1 MHTPGPWQVVPKGQA
16 QSDWIVGDSEGGSVA
31 DCEPP
36 GPWMSPLEADANAR
50 LIAVAPDML
59 ALLKMI
65 VASYWGYIPDF
76 VEAANSVIDKAEDRQ
91 LAK

>member
-1 MHTPGPWQVVPKGQA
+1 MEDRPFHHSDWRLAPGVLLADCNSGTPG
-16 QSDWIVGDSEGGSVA
+16 GDEI
-31 DCEPP
+31 DR
-36 GPWMSPLEADANAR
+36 ANAR

-65 VASYWGYIPDF
+65 VASYRGYIPDF